1 MTHISWQL
9 NLNRINSILL
19 SPNKV
24 LNYKNQYKDPL
35 LLDFGSRNA
44 TENFNFSFGERTE
57 VWRSCSTVFKARVST
72 FFNWHRLLFLEK
84 WTPLTRRD
92 VCTRWMYRFV
102 CHGKKTNQPSW
113 VRAPRTGLGQTRSY
127 DEALNKA
134 RKLFPWKKRWFAIP
148 ILFWNMWN
156 ISYARREN
164 SFVFWYWWYV
174 RMSQVI
180 YSLAPLAMIW
190 RATWQIF
197 QLWWRKFRKIA
208 RKDNAHAWIYPNGEL

>member
-1 MTHISWQL
+1 MIWVISLASW
-9 NLNRINSILL
+9 IWIVL

-44 TENFNFSFGERTE
+44 TKNFNFDFGERTE

-72 FFNWHRLLFLEK
+72 NNLCFSLKKRI
-84 WTPLTRRD
+84 PLTRRD
-92 VCTRWMYRFV
+92 VCTRWLHRLV
-102 CHGKKTNQPSW
+102 CHGKKTNQSSW

-134 RKLFPWKKRWFAIP
+134 RKLFPWKKRWFAIS

-164 SFVFWYWWYV
+164 SFVFWYWRYV

-180 YSLAPLAMIW
+180 YSLAPPAMNW
-190 RATWQIF
+190 RAT
-197 QLWWRKFRKIA
+197 
-208 RKDNAHAWIYPNGEL
+208 